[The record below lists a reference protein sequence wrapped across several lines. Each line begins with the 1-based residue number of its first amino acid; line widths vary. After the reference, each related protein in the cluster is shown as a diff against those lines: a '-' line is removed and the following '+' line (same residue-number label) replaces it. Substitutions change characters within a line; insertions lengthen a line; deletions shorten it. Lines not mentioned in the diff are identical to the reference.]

1 LGAPERDG
9 PSELAGF
16 GAGVAGFVI
25 PSGSG
30 SARETASTDPS
41 VTDPTHRADA
51 PSRIAVSFIVFRNRL
66 PSSMVLSRPF
76 T

>member
-16 GAGVAGFVI
+16 GAGVAGFVT

-30 SARETASTDPS
+30 SAREMTSTDPS
-41 VTDPTHRADA
+41 VTDPTHRTDA
-51 PSRIAVSFIVFRNRL
+51 PRRTSVIFIVFRNRL
-66 PSSMVLSRPF
+66 LSSIVVSGSF
-76 T
+76 I